1 MCLPTSATGT
11 SGGPGDVLDAQT
23 VIKMWPD
30 CSPMSQEQIET
41 LISKIWWRMPEIF
54 DQNHDWIGDLLRKEP
69 KQSHFF
75 TFNAAPSI
83 GLLLHWSKGGLVH
96 WSPTKQTNDF
106 RTTNALGFAISPAFI
121 RTAFS
126 PSARNQTVQMIEN
139 IKDGF
144 KSRLDELD
152 WIGDVTTRDLMKR
165 KIDNGIHLFGY
176 PDYIM
181 NNTELDKTF
190 SDLTVSEKEYFENQV
205 ILIMTGTHWSWLV
218 HIDHDWYTLIITRSW

>member
-1 MCLPTSATGT
+1 
-11 SGGPGDVLDAQT
+11 
-23 VIKMWPD
+23 
-30 CSPMSQEQIET
+30 
-41 LISKIWWRMPEIF
+41 
-54 DQNHDWIGDLLRKEP
+54 
-69 KQSHFF
+69 
-75 TFNAAPSI
+75 
-83 GLLLHWSKGGLVH
+83 
-96 WSPTKQTNDF
+96 
-106 RTTNALGFAISPAFI
+106 
-121 RTAFS
+121 
-126 PSARNQTVQMIEN
+126 MIEN

-205 ILIMTGTHWSWLV
+205 ILIMTGTH
-218 HIDHDWYTLIITRSW
+218 